1 MSKNLKE
8 TLSASFIFFILI
20 LFAFPSLSLMQS
32 IALSL
37 IFGLFGQTLSSIE
50 RYLKNINDKLG
61 KNGRQI

>member
-1 MSKNLKE
+1 MSKDLKE
-8 TLSASFIFFILI
+8 ALSVSLIFFILI

-61 KNGRQI
+61 KNGVQI

>member
-8 TLSASFIFFILI
+8 ALSVSLIFFILI

-37 IFGLFGQTLSSIE
+37 IFGLIGQTLSSIE

-61 KNGRQI
+61 KNGGQI

>member
-1 MSKNLKE
+1 MSKDLKE
-8 TLSASFIFFILI
+8 ALSASLIFFILI

-61 KNGRQI
+61 KNGGQI

>member
-1 MSKNLKE
+1 MSKDLKE
-8 TLSASFIFFILI
+8 VLSVSLIFFILI
-20 LFAFPSLSLMQS
+20 LFVFPSLSLMQS

-61 KNGRQI
+61 KNGGQI

>member
-1 MSKNLKE
+1 MSNDLKE
-8 TLSASFIFFILI
+8 ALSVSLIFFILI

-61 KNGRQI
+61 KNGGQI

>member
-1 MSKNLKE
+1 MSKDLKE
-8 TLSASFIFFILI
+8 ALSVSLIFFILI

-61 KNGRQI
+61 KNVGQI

>member
-1 MSKNLKE
+1 MSKDLKE
-8 TLSASFIFFILI
+8 ALSVSFIFFILI

-61 KNGRQI
+61 KNGGQI

>member
-1 MSKNLKE
+1 MSKDLKE
-8 TLSASFIFFILI
+8 ALSVSLMFFILI

-37 IFGLFGQTLSSIE
+37 IFGLIGQTLSSIE

-61 KNGRQI
+61 KNGGQI

>member
-1 MSKNLKE
+1 MSKDLKE
-8 TLSASFIFFILI
+8 TLAASLIFFILI

-61 KNGRQI
+61 KNGGQI

>member
-1 MSKNLKE
+1 MSKDLKE

-50 RYLKNINDKLG
+50 RYLKNINDKLR
-61 KNGRQI
+61 KNGGQI

>member
-1 MSKNLKE
+1 MSKDLKE
-8 TLSASFIFFILI
+8 ALSASLIFFILI
-20 LFAFPSLSLMQS
+20 LFAFPSLSLMHS

-61 KNGRQI
+61 KNGGQI

>member
-1 MSKNLKE
+1 MSKDLKE
-8 TLSASFIFFILI
+8 ALSVSLIFFILI

-37 IFGLFGQTLSSIE
+37 IFGLIGQALSSIE

-61 KNGRQI
+61 KNGGQI

>member
-1 MSKNLKE
+1 MSKDLQE
-8 TLSASFIFFILI
+8 ALSVSLIFFILI
-20 LFAFPSLSLMQS
+20 SFAFSSLSLMQS

-61 KNGRQI
+61 KNGGQI

>member
-1 MSKNLKE
+1 MSKDLKE
-8 TLSASFIFFILI
+8 ALSVSLIFFILI
-20 LFAFPSLSLMQS
+20 LFAFPPLSLMQS

-61 KNGRQI
+61 KNGGQI

>member
-1 MSKNLKE
+1 MSKDLKE
-8 TLSASFIFFILI
+8 ALSASLIFYILI
-20 LFAFPSLSLMQS
+20 LFAFPLLSLMQS

-61 KNGRQI
+61 KNGGQI

>member
-1 MSKNLKE
+1 MSKDLKE
-8 TLSASFIFFILI
+8 ALSVSLIFFILI

-61 KNGRQI
+61 KNGGQI

>member
-1 MSKNLKE
+1 MSKDLKE
-8 TLSASFIFFILI
+8 ALSVSLIFFILI

-37 IFGLFGQTLSSIE
+37 IFGLIGQTLSSIE

-61 KNGRQI
+61 KNGGQI

>member
-1 MSKNLKE
+1 MSKDLKE
-8 TLSASFIFFILI
+8 TLAASLIFFILI

-50 RYLKNINDKLG
+50 RYLKNINDKLR
-61 KNGRQI
+61 KNGGQI

>member
-1 MSKNLKE
+1 MRKDLKE
-8 TLSASFIFFILI
+8 ALSASLIFFILI

-50 RYLKNINDKLG
+50 RYLKNINDKLR
-61 KNGRQI
+61 KNGGQI